1 MKNSRPTPVRV
12 GIMERKR
19 PELVSILPIRHLS
32 LFERVLRAG
41 KRSLIVMGVLVLLGN
56 VAFILMPIPHVH
68 LCSIPLAILLGP
80 VVAIFTFRTRV
91 LLASAQVQ
99 CPKCATPVTVPE
111 KLGGWPARFNC
122 PHCAI
127 MIELSAAR

>member
-1 MKNSRPTPVRV
+1 MEPTQVVIGRMDSQRPGLVVTLQAEHLTLRRRLWRAIRYGAATT
-12 GIMERKR
+12 GIG
-19 PELVSILPIRHLS
+19 LLIANFLLL
-32 LFERVLRAG
+32 LF
-41 KRSLIVMGVLVLLGN
+41 
-56 VAFILMPIPHVH
+56 PIPHLH
-68 LCSIPLAILLGP
+68 ICSIPLAILLGP
-80 VVAIFTFRTRV
+80 LVAIFTFRTRV
-91 LLASAQVQ
+91 LLASNSVP